1 MRILVVKRDK
11 IGDLLLTTPL
21 LAHLR
26 RTRPRD
32 EIHLLAN
39 DYNAWVVRDNPSVD
53 RLWVYSRV
61 RTGRKVSVPAAFASG
76 WQLVQL
82 RRQRFDVAIV
92 ANGAE
97 SHRAIK
103 RALAVG
109 AKRVVAYAEDPARW
123 PRVSDPLPPD
133 RERHECDALLGLLAP
148 LGIPP
153 PAEPVWPVF
162 NLPAGEQAFAERWLA
177 ERRLAPRR
185 FVVLGLGAR
194 RAKKQPTR
202 DQILAW
208 TRRFRDELALDT
220 VFMWTPGRS
229 DSPLYPGDDDVAQ
242 PVLDARAVDPPVPRP
257 DPARARAR
265 VERAHVALPRLGADA
280 LRRREPGRRA
290 RVLRRDRRLP
300 FARQLGAAR
309 PARDLPGGAQE
320 RRRAARGRRARHRAR
335 ARRGPLRPAF
345 EASVPLTAGYAVNT
359 LVLPKLG
366 TSAMAVTTIKLPDEL
381 KERIADVVRDTGK
394 SVHAFMLDAIEQQ
407 TRLAELRRQFVADA
421 LAAEADALK
430 SGLGFSA
437 ADVHAYIEALAKG
450 RKARRPRAKQWR
462 R

>member
-162 NLPAGEQAFAERWLA
+162 SLPAGEQAFAERWLA

-242 PVLDARAVDPPVPRP
+242 PVLDARAPWIHPFRGPILPALGLVWNARTSLFP
-257 DPARARAR
+257 DSGLM
-265 VERAHVALPRLGADA
+265 H
-280 LRRREPGRRA
+280 
-290 RVLRRDRRLP
+290 
-300 FARQLGAAR
+300 FAAAS
-309 PARDLPGGAQE
+309 PGGVLGFFAE
-320 RRRAARGRRARHRAR
+320 TDVSPSPVNWAP
-335 ARRGPLRPAF
+335 RGPRATYL
-345 EASVPLTAGYAVNT
+345 EA
-359 LVLPKLG
+359 
-366 TSAMAVTTIKLPDEL
+366 
-381 KERIADVVRDTGK
+381 RK
-394 SVHAFMLDAIEQQ
+394 SV
-407 TRLAELRRQFVADA
+407 AELREDDVLGIVRG
-421 LAAEADALK
+421 LA
-430 SGLGFSA
+430 G
-437 ADVHAYIEALAKG
+437 G
-450 RKARRPRAKQWR
+450 R
-462 R
+462 